1 MIEPRTSLTAKIPIL
16 NILFFA
22 FVGVVFV
29 GVALYDISL
38 SSNKEE
44 RVTEIDALFWLDNGT
59 YAILVTDDNGY
70 VRVEPLSGKVTIV
83 RKDVAKGHAS
93 CVGHYNASKDFREER
108 CSIVVPASVIEVEP
122 EQNRAVSNFLV
133 Q

>member
-1 MIEPRTSLTAKIPIL
+1 MIEPRTSLTAKIPVL

-22 FVGVVFV
+22 FVGVAFV

-44 RVTEIDALFWLDNGT
+44 RVTEIDALFWSDNDT
-59 YAILVTDDNGY
+59 YAILITDDEGY

-83 RKDVAKGHAS
+83 RKDVAKGYAS
-93 CVGHYNASKDFREER
+93 CVGT
-108 CSIVVPASVIEVEP
+108 ITLGIISVKGSV
-122 EQNRAVSNFLV
+122 L
-133 Q
+133 